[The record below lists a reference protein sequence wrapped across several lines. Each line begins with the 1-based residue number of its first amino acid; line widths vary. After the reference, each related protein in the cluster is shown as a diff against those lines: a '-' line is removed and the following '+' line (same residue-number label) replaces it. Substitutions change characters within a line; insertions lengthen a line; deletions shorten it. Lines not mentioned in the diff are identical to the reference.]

1 MSLSFGIFCI
11 HRPFIIS
18 QEEYS
23 PEDPANPCVN
33 YPTEE
38 YESYADCDDHFVRSF
53 LPPGLKPFWTVD
65 NISEA
70 TNTFYLEYDL
80 YAKTN
85 QYLGIYV
92 SLYWQGRKK

>member
-1 MSLSFGIFCI
+1 MSLY
-11 HRPFIIS
+11 IIS

-23 PEDPANPCVN
+23 PEDPVNPCVN

-70 TNTFYLEYDL
+70 TDTYDL
-80 YAKTN
+80 EFDLYNKIFN
-85 QYLGIYV
+85 HLGMYV
-92 SLYWQGRKK
+92 SFHILTRS